1 MYRHRRKRRQ
11 HPGRTSGLLAAVGN
25 KGAAAVAWPPARP
38 AFGALA
44 EICAPEKDQLDF
56 TRALSVISEPA
67 EARFED
73 MPSRDRRCR
82 KRTLAISHW
91 PRTAKLWDGGTPRLL
106 QSGLLLNSFE
116 KTKCSQGINSI
127 PASAASQKWD
137 LGSAWEAP

>member
-1 MYRHRRKRRQ
+1 VAPPDR
-11 HPGRTSGLLAAVGN
+11 LLA
-25 KGAAAVAWPPARP
+25 R
-38 AFGALA
+38 FA

-67 EARFED
+67 EARFGD

-106 QSGLLLNSFE
+106 HL
-116 KTKCSQGINSI
+116 
-127 PASAASQKWD
+127 
-137 LGSAWEAP
+137 

>member
-73 MPSRDRRCR
+73 MPSRARRCR

-91 PRTAKLWDGGTPRLL
+91 PGTAKLWDGGTPRLL
-106 QSGLLLNSFE
+106 HLGF
-116 KTKCSQGINSI
+116 GGG
-127 PASAASQKWD
+127 PAGPRPGPLERPPAGAQRAPTGGGTTSARV
-137 LGSAWEAP
+137 